1 MLTNVMFIKNM
12 YRNIASRKRTLSL
25 QYSNLT
31 VTASALFDSLMA
43 SGEGGTTKISETTG
57 RTTMKS
63 LFDVN
68 LNGGTKSEKKIY
80 ITYL

>member
-1 MLTNVMFIKNM
+1 M
-12 YRNIASRKRTLSL
+12 
-25 QYSNLT
+25 
-31 VTASALFDSLMA
+31 ASALFDSLMA

-68 LNGGTKSEKKIY
+68 LNGGTKSEKKFY
-80 ITYL
+80 ITYLYITDLNPEEAEF